1 MNNLLDILTK
11 NCDNVVDEGYNKIA
25 EKISKF
31 TGAPK
36 ETIMPVLKEVIDKKA
51 EERVNQL
58 LKEKNPIEIMGD
70 LISGNNQ
77 EMFKTDVEEIVK
89 AVAEVLSKLNVV
101 DMDDTSIK
109 KVDIDPST
117 FFEQDDIE
125 HENAEDLIEENE
137 EEEVI
142 VKTICI
148 DTKFLKETIDSGKK
162 VQVVLEFI

>member
-11 NCDNVVDEGYNKIA
+11 NCDNVVNEDYNKIA

-31 TGAPK
+31 TGVPQ
-36 ETIMPVLKEVIDKKA
+36 ETIIPVLKEVMDKKA
-51 EERVNQL
+51 EERITQL
-58 LKEKNPIEIMGD
+58 LKEKSPIEIMED
-70 LISGNNQ
+70 LLSGNNQ
-77 EMFKTDVEEIVK
+77 EMFKTDVEEIAK

-101 DMDDTSIK
+101 DIDGASIK
-109 KVDIDPST
+109 KVNIDPST
-117 FFEQDDIE
+117 FFEQDDVE
-125 HENAEDLIEENE
+125 HENTEDLIEENE

-148 DTKFLKETIDSGKK
+148 DTKFLKETINSGKK

>member
-11 NCDNVVDEGYNKIA
+11 NCDNVVNEDYNKIA

-31 TGAPK
+31 TGVPQ
-36 ETIMPVLKEVIDKKA
+36 ETIIPVLKEVMDKKA
-51 EERVNQL
+51 EERITQL
-58 LKEKNPIEIMGD
+58 LKEKSPIEIMED
-70 LISGNNQ
+70 LLSGNNQ
-77 EMFKTDVEEIVK
+77 EMFKTDVEEIAK

-101 DMDDTSIK
+101 DMDGASIK
-109 KVDIDPST
+109 KVNIDPST
-117 FFEQDDIE
+117 FFEQDDVE
-125 HENAEDLIEENE
+125 HENTEDLIEENE

-148 DTKFLKETIDSGKK
+148 DTKFLKETINSGKK